1 MAAHS
6 DHGYR
11 ESFAIP
17 CGEAFLE
24 AHAHDQ
30 AMTVSVAICPAEGA
44 SIVFEDLVAT
54 LRGIA
59 SGIEDAGGIVGHVK
73 AFARQDG
80 SFAHASTTE
89 AEREPDC
96 EGDVSSPFGPD
107 ADVQFV
113 AIALLLGRDELIAV
127 CKQALGITG

>member
-6 DHGYR
+6 GHGHR
-11 ESFAIP
+11 ESFAVP

-24 AHAHDQ
+24 SHEHDQ
-30 AMTVSVAICPAEGA
+30 AMTVSVAICPDEGA
-44 SIVFEDLVAT
+44 SIVFEELVEA
-54 LRGIA
+54 LRNIA
-59 SGIEDAGGIVGHVK
+59 SEIEAAGGIVGHVK

-80 SFAHASTTE
+80 AFAHASTTE
-89 AEREPDC
+89 AGRAPDC

-113 AIALLLGRDELIAV
+113 AIALLIGQDELISI
-127 CKQALGITG
+127 CKGALAGA